1 MEERI
6 KRPLY
11 LAGEILAIVIHV
23 VVIIYSAFTAL
34 ALIVAGAL
42 AEGFSGGN
50 AETALLGLM
59 VILSFILCVLS
70 LFGIVFSSIACAR
83 TGWDVKK
90 FNSHKVLMIISVALC
105 FLPAVVSVVAV
116 VTQGNYLY
124 ALIAAVL
131 AGAGLLIL
139 FGSKKAVIVDEKGKY
154 IKTISNTQ
162 PSAPQTTAPDTSKT
176 ITTDTSKTTN
186 TDASKA
192 ININAQ
198 ETTATDTSKTT
209 TADVQETA
217 TSDTLKATITDAQ
230 KSTTPDTPQTEE
242 ADASPSTQTTTQEK
256 ITKTKTKNNK
266 N

>member
-1 MEERI
+1 MVERI

-83 TGWDVKK
+83 AGWDVKK

-116 VTQGNYLY
+116 VTQVNYLY

-154 IKTISNTQ
+154 FKTISNTQ

-176 ITTDTSKTTN
+176 ITTD
-186 TDASKA
+186 
-192 ININAQ
+192 I
-198 ETTATDTSKTT
+198 SKTT

-217 TSDTLKATITDAQ
+217 TPDTPKVTITDAQ
-230 KSTTPDTPQTEE
+230 KSTTPNAPQTEE
-242 ADASPSTQTTTQEK
+242 ADASPSTQTTTQGK
-256 ITKTKTKNNK
+256 ITETKTKNNK

>member
-59 VILSFILCVLS
+59 VILSFILCMLS

-83 TGWDVKK
+83 AGWDVKK
-90 FNSHKVLMIISVALC
+90 FNSHKALMIISVALC

-124 ALIAAVL
+124 ALIAQ
-131 AGAGLLIL
+131 IL
-139 FGSKKAVIVDEKGKY
+139 NPAHHK
-154 IKTISNTQ
+154 
-162 PSAPQTTAPDTSKT
+162 PQYPTH
-176 ITTDTSKTTN
+176 
-186 TDASKA
+186 
-192 ININAQ
+192 
-198 ETTATDTSKTT
+198 
-209 TADVQETA
+209 
-217 TSDTLKATITDAQ
+217 Q
-230 KSTTPDTPQTEE
+230 KL
-242 ADASPSTQTTTQEK
+242 
-256 ITKTKTKNNK
+256 
-266 N
+266 

>member
-83 TGWDVKK
+83 AGWDVKK

-139 FGSKKAVIVDEKGKY
+139 FGSKKVVIVDEKGQY

-176 ITTDTSKTTN
+176 ITTD
-186 TDASKA
+186 
-192 ININAQ
+192 I
-198 ETTATDTSKTT
+198 SKTT

-217 TSDTLKATITDAQ
+217 THDTPKATITDAQ
-230 KSTTPDTPQTEE
+230 KSTTPDAPQTEE